1 MHSPTIITN
10 VRLVDG
16 IHPPK
21 VVDVRMENG
30 RFAAFAGPGEL
41 PSTDATVVAG
51 EGKFLVPGL
60 WESHTHLM
68 LGVDGS
74 FTEKV
79 TGVKA
84 GLQTYLSRGVTS
96 VVDLGCPEDLMNVVR
111 SELATQPPAY
121 PAFYFAGPV
130 LTGVNGWPLCMTCDH
145 TSSWEVR
152 PESSV
157 EAMVESLNEKTDF
170 IKIIYDGLPGGT
182 EKFPPALLERVI
194 RAAHAQGKKVMVHVR
209 SKNDLVE
216 AVRAGAD
223 CIEHIFQPETPAQLD
238 EADEAARLMAEH
250 QVFWCPTLVTYEQ
263 IGNLGSIAY
272 LEQLREA
279 GLITLPELMQ
289 TKHNPFFNHGFP
301 RISTEEALARVEYS
315 MATLRLFA
323 EAGVRLVAGSDVAI
337 AMSRPAALLREMQL
351 FSRAGLDPA
360 AIIRSATVHAA
371 QRLGL
376 PSGAGTFT
384 PSAAADA
391 LLVKENPLVSI
402 DALVRPEHVDTVFR
416 AGVPVAGE

>member
-1 MHSPTIITN
+1 MHQPIVITN

-16 IHPPK
+16 IHSPK
-21 VVDVRMENG
+21 VVDVLIENG
-30 RFAAFAGPGEL
+30 HFTAFAGPGEL
-41 PSTDATVVAG
+41 ASTAAQVVAG

-60 WESHTHLM
+60 WESHTHM
-68 LGVDGS
+68 MMGVDGS
-74 FTEKV
+74 FEEKV

-96 VVDLGCPEDLMNVVR
+96 VVDLGCPEDVMNVVR
-111 SELATQPPAY
+111 SELKAQQPAY

-152 PESSV
+152 PDTPV
-157 EAMVESLNEKTDF
+157 EQMVEGLADKTDF

-182 EKFPPALLERVI
+182 EKFPPALLGRVI
-194 RAAHAQGKKVMVHVR
+194 RAAHANGKKVMVHVR
-209 SKNDLVE
+209 SKDDLIE
-216 AVRAGAD
+216 AVRAGANG
-223 CIEHIFQPETPAQLD
+223 IEHIFQPQNPTHLA
-238 EADEAARLMAEH
+238 EAEEAARLMAEH

-263 IGNLGSIAY
+263 IGHLGFVAY
-272 LEQLREA
+272 LEQLQA
-279 GLITLPELMQ
+279 DGIITHPELLQ
-289 TKHNPFFNHGFP
+289 TQHNPFFNHGFP
-301 RISTEEALARVEYS
+301 RITAEEALARVDYS

-360 AIIRSATVHAA
+360 AIIRSATSNAA
-371 QRLGL
+371 ERLGL
-376 PSGAGTFT
+376 PSGVGTFT
-384 PSAAADA
+384 TGAAADA
-391 LLVKENPLVSI
+391 LLVNLDPLVSI
-402 DALVRPEHVDTVFR
+402 DALIRAEHIDTVFR
-416 AGVPVAGE
+416 AGVPVTAA